1 MNKEQGTTDPQK
13 AKEVG
18 VLSFMLNRVIV
29 QQRMLAAV
37 IAKVEDRPMQ
47 EVLAQMDE
55 MLKQTE
61 GETIFYLKKYWLGH
75 EPETGNGSAG
85 TSDQD

>member
-1 MNKEQGTTDPQK
+1 MNKEQGPTDPQK

-61 GETIFYLKKYWLGH
+61 GETVFYLKKYWLGH
-75 EPETGNGSAG
+75 ESDTGNGSAEAP
-85 TSDQD
+85 DQG